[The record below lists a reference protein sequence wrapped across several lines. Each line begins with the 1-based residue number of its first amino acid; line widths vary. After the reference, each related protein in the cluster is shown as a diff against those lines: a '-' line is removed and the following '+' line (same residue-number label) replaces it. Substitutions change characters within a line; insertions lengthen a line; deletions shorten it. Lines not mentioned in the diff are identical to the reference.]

1 MADSSWCLAETNTIL
16 ESNYPQFKNKL
27 LQKAAGAIREEG
39 LAVHPQ
45 DSLRLDPDADRLTA
59 AAPQAAAPGISEP
72 AHALWQQPGPPE
84 RSAARRPR
92 SPPPHSCREV
102 TGPQTT
108 ARTLREWRENALPRW
123 HWR

>member
-72 AHALWQQPGPPE
+72 ARALWQQPGPQE
-84 RSAARRPR
+84 SLAAKTRNESEAGAVSFPKRKFLLVKIL
-92 SPPPHSCREV
+92 SPCLVEGPGEV
-102 TGPQTT
+102 WG
-108 ARTLREWRENALPRW
+108 
-123 HWR
+123 